1 MKKLL
6 ILITFNIILSS
17 RVYSQE
23 LYILSHPAANLAK
36 DRIEIRNNVLSYG
49 GFKYF
54 HNSFELNYG
63 ITGNLTE
70 YNSIFYTT
78 QTGYKF
84 LGNYEGAL
92 RFRFFSHDKKNYHVR
107 AAWQGGITV
116 PINST
121 QIVSDKVTYELHP
134 GHVVSFY
141 NFASDITVPVVDF
154 HTTDNLIFKNDLI
167 VTNLINRFSVTGEMG
182 YNITSPKSDF
192 KFGNYIDWTLAM
204 GYFALPVHVKNYN
217 QPTVNF
223 YSEWKAYYFEKNKFQ
238 GTEVRNSGG
247 FRLNTY
253 FGVQTILFS
262 SLMIE
267 ASYMLPVHSN
277 EFTEEFVGKRPTQF
291 LISLRY
297 LFFL

>member
-1 MKKLL
+1 MKKH
-6 ILITFNIILSS
+6 ILITILILSS
-17 RVYSQE
+17 YSKLFSQE
-23 LYILSHPAANLAK
+23 LYIISHPAANLAK
-36 DRIEIRNNVLSYG
+36 NRIEVRNNVLSYG

-63 ITGNLTE
+63 ITGNLTD
-70 YNSIFYTT
+70 YNSVFYTT
-78 QTGYKF
+78 QAGYKF

-92 RFRFFSHDKKNYHVR
+92 RYRFFSYDKQNYHLR
-107 AAWQGGITV
+107 AAWQGAVTI

-121 QIVSDKVTYELHP
+121 EIVSGKVTYELHP

-141 NFASDITVPVVDF
+141 NFANDITVPITDF
-154 HTTDNLIFKNDLI
+154 HTTDNLVFKNDLI
-167 VTNLINRFSVTGEMG
+167 LTNLIKRFSVTTEMG

-192 KFGNYIDWTLAM
+192 KFGNYFDWTLAM
-204 GYFALPVHVKNYN
+204 GYFAFPVHQKSYD

-223 YSEWKAYYFEKNKFQ
+223 YSEWKAYYFQKNKFL
-238 GTEVRNSGG
+238 GTDVRNSGG

-262 SLMIE
+262 SLMVE

-277 EFTEEFVGKRPTQF
+277 EFTEEFIGKRPTQF